1 MKKLFLDGLFVCI
14 LLLLGGSVSPLSA
27 QNTPAAKI
35 TGEIRDDREHPM
47 AGVAV
52 LVQGTNK
59 GTTTGADGKFTI
71 NAAANQKLVIT
82 MLGYVTQEIPVGKQ
96 THLKVTLKEDS
107 KMIEN
112 VVVEIGYGN
121 QRLVDVTGTLGRVK
135 MDDIIKAPVAS
146 FDQALQGRLAGV
158 SVTSS
163 DGQPGSEMDIVIR
176 GANSLTQSNSPL
188 YVIDGFPIEDF
199 SSAAVNT
206 ADIASLTVLK
216 DASATAIYGS
226 RGAL

>member
-1 MKKLFLDGLFVCI
+1 
-14 LLLLGGSVSPLSA
+14 
-27 QNTPAAKI
+27 
-35 TGEIRDDREHPM
+35 M

-59 GTTTGADGKFTI
+59 GTTTGADGKFSI

-121 QRLVDVTGTLGRVK
+121 QRLVDVTGNTGPRE
-135 MDDIIKAPVAS
+135 
-146 FDQALQGRLAGV
+146 
-158 SVTSS
+158 
-163 DGQPGSEMDIVIR
+163 DG
-176 GANSLTQSNSPL
+176 
-188 YVIDGFPIEDF
+188 
-199 SSAAVNT
+199 
-206 ADIASLTVLK
+206 
-216 DASATAIYGS
+216 
-226 RGAL
+226 